1 MNRRRFLALT
11 VPVALAAPLLAACGG
26 DGVEPAGGPIDTTPG
41 DTTPGDTTPGDTTPA
56 TGAPAGGIEHPTG
69 AEDVVVRLGDEGG
82 FVPVGVAFIN
92 QPSVLITGDLRVIEP
107 GAMAAIFPG
116 PMIRPLFERTITEDG
131 LQTLLALADENA
143 LLQDPPEYETNSMIA
158 DAPTT
163 VVTLVAAG
171 GTFSHRAYALGFD
184 DEDDADRQTLNT
196 FSQALRDLPG
206 TVGEAE
212 LGEQQP
218 YVGAQYRFM
227 TMPVNI
233 DDYASSEPSPEVRD
247 WPADAPVRL
256 ADAAECALLDASDV
270 ETLLAD
276 TTEWTFFTDSDITYQ
291 LFVAHVL
298 PGDAAC

>member
-26 DGVEPAGGPIDTTPG
+26 DDVDPAGEPIDTTPGGTTPG
-41 DTTPGDTTPGDTTPA
+41 DTTPGDTTIP
-56 TGAPAGGIEHPTG
+56 HPTG
-69 AEDVVVRLGDEGG
+69 ADEVVVRLGDDGG
-82 FVPVGVAFIN
+82 FVPMGYAFVN
-92 QPSVLITGDLRVIEP
+92 QPQVLITGDRQVIEP
-107 GAMAAIFPG
+107 GAIPAIFPG
-116 PMIRPLFERTITEDG
+116 PMIRPLFQRSITEEG
-131 LQTLLALADENA
+131 LQTLLALADDNG
-143 LLQDPPEYETNSMIA
+143 LLAEPPEYPTNSMIA

-171 GTFSHRAYALGFD
+171 GSFVHRAYALGFD
-184 DEDDADRQTLNT
+184 DEGDADRARLAE
-196 FSQALRDLPG
+196 FADALRGLPG
-206 TVGEAE
+206 VVGEAN

-218 YVGAQYRFM
+218 YLGTQFRVMAV
-227 TMPVNI
+227 PVNM
-233 DDYASSEPSPEVRD
+233 DDYSTSEPSPEVRD

-256 ADAAECALLDASDV
+256 ADAAECALLEVSDV

-276 TTEWTFFTDSDITYQ
+276 TTEWTFFTDADVTYQ

>member
-26 DGVEPAGGPIDTTPG
+26 DDVDPAGEPIDTTPG
-41 DTTPGDTTPGDTTPA
+41 DTTPGDTTPSGTTP
-56 TGAPAGGIEHPTG
+56 GAEEPAVTIEHPTG
-69 AEDVVVRLGDEGG
+69 ADEVVVRSTDEGG
-82 FVPVGVAFIN
+82 FVPMGYSFIN
-92 QPSVLITGDLRVIEP
+92 QPHVLITGDRRVIEP
-107 GAMAAIFPG
+107 GAMVAIFPG
-116 PMIRPLFERTITEDG
+116 PMIRPLFQRSITEEG
-131 LQTLLALADENA
+131 LQTLLAVADESQM
-143 LLQDPPEYETNSMIA
+143 LQEPPEYATNSMIA

-163 VVTLVAAG
+163 VITLAAAG
-171 GTFSHRAYALGFD
+171 GSFTHRAYALGFD
-184 DEDDADRQTLNT
+184 EESDPDRERLAE

-206 TVGEAE
+206 TVGEAN

-218 YVGAQYRFM
+218 YVGTLYRFM
-227 TMPVNI
+227 AVPVNME
-233 DDYASSEPSPEVRD
+233 DYASSEPSPEVRD

-256 ADAAECALLDASDV
+256 ADAAQCALVDVAEV

-276 TTEWTFFTDSDITYQ
+276 TTEWTFFTDAEVTYQ

>member
-26 DGVEPAGGPIDTTPG
+26 DDVDPAGEPIDTTPG
-41 DTTPGDTTPGDTTPA
+41 DTTPGDTTPGTD
-56 TGAPAGGIEHPTG
+56 APAARIDHPTG
-69 AEDVVVRLGDEGG
+69 PDDLVVRSADEGG
-82 FVPVGVAFIN
+82 FVPMGYSFIN
-92 QPSVLITGDLRVIEP
+92 QPHVLITGDRRVIEP
-107 GAMAAIFPG
+107 GAMVAIFPG
-116 PMIRPLFERTITEDG
+116 PMIRPLFQRTITEEG
-131 LQTLLALADENA
+131 LQTLLALAEDNQ
-143 LLQDPPEYETNSMIA
+143 LLQDPPEYATNSLIA

-163 VVTLVAAG
+163 VVTLAAAG

-184 DEDDADRQTLNT
+184 DEDDADRARLAA
-196 FSQALRDLPG
+196 FSQAVRDLPG

-218 YVGAQYRFM
+218 YVGTQYRFM
-227 TMPVNI
+227 AVPVNM
-233 DDYASSEPSPEVRD
+233 DDFAGGEPSPEVRD

-256 ADAAECALLDASDV
+256 ADAAECALLEVSDV

-276 TTEWTFFTDSDITYQ
+276 TTEWTFFTDADVTYQ